1 MKQLLRKKKYS
12 LIFIFLKILNFNFT
26 HKIIPCNKYNIEQ
39 FSYIYSRITTSTSN
53 SSYWL
58 KYVTTI
64 HFNDVR
70 KKKKS
75 KCSYE
80 NCVHIPRH
88 DNKVTRPCNLLTR
101 ELKLNGGQADF
112 YSGTRRAHKA
122 DGIAGSKFEIFCR
135 HFSSLRPRPLSLS
148 LCFPFFHLPYTQSSD
163 TRFNRD
169 GCQGNLGTGVSHGLL
184 KRLKGTAIPFRTGTI
199 DEQWQA
205 NLFFCEVRTK
215 MEIP

>member
-26 HKIIPCNKYNIEQ
+26 YKIILCNKYNIEQ

-70 KKKKS
+70 KKKKKS

-148 LCFPFFHLPYTQSSD
+148 LSAF
-163 TRFNRD
+163 
-169 GCQGNLGTGVSHGLL
+169 
-184 KRLKGTAIPFRTGTI
+184 
-199 DEQWQA
+199 
-205 NLFFCEVRTK
+205 LFFISLTHSLLTRVSIGMVAKET
-215 MEIP
+215 

>member
-26 HKIIPCNKYNIEQ
+26 HKIILCNKYNIEQ
-39 FSYIYSRITTSTSN
+39 FSYIYSRITTLTSN

-70 KKKKS
+70 KKKKKS

-148 LCFPFFHLPYTQSSD
+148 LSLLSFFSSPLHTVFWHAFQSGWLPRKPRNRSV
-163 TRFNRD
+163 TRTIEEVKGDCDSFSN
-169 GCQGNLGTGVSHGLL
+169 GNDRRAMTS
-184 KRLKGTAIPFRTGTI
+184 
-199 DEQWQA
+199 
-205 NLFFCEVRTK
+205 
-215 MEIP
+215 